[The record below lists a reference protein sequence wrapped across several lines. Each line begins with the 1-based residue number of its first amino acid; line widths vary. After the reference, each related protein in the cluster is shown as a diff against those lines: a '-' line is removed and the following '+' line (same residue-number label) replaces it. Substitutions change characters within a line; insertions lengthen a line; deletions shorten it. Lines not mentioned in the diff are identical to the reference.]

1 MRTERALVRRS
12 FRSLCLLGLFI
23 AGMPPAVGHEHMQ
36 QMPMAQALS
45 GRSVYNLASVWT
57 NQSGMAVALA
67 SLRGRPVVA
76 AMVYTH
82 CKDVCPLI
90 TEKMLEIGDKL
101 PKQSLDQVRFV
112 LFSLDWVRDTPAQL
126 TKFAAQHHLDL
137 KRWTLLHGD
146 ESAVRELA
154 AVLGVSFYR
163 DENGDF
169 QHSIAIFL
177 LDANGVISEQ
187 ESDIQAPP
195 ARLVKSIRNLLA
207 KGNQSR

>member
-1 MRTERALVRRS
+1 
-12 FRSLCLLGLFI
+12 
-23 AGMPPAVGHEHMQ
+23 MQ